1 MIITVMMTLIRL
13 SKETSAT
20 IIIIIFFSLLELL
33 LWVPPVFPEK
43 YDTKN
48 EISGKDSLT
57 IIVVRQGRDRCAHFK
72 KTSQLLFQ
80 RNSNNWIVTLMLLKI
95 NTMPCKQ
102 YNLTSWT

>member
-57 IIVVRQGRDRCAHFK
+57 IIVVRQGIDRCAHFK

-102 YNLTSWT
+102 YNLPSWT